1 MIPNLQGKDGGINEE
16 ALKKHIEEQQVRQE
30 QVMTAL
36 RAQMQQ
42 ELEMERQKLRQQLE
56 DERQVTVQ
64 IARQERDRFEAEKEA
79 ELTGMREEVRLQM
92 RAHEQEQAVR
102 LAEVSHKSEQK
113 VKDAVN
119 RYAEQVAQSRT
130 RSKSRPRS
138 ASCSRRRQEE
148 DGPYHG
154 QRSRSPKGG
163 RAHTDENVQKP
174 FTYQEF
180 KYKYD
185 GEEGGVRFDDSGI
198 KESCTM
204 SLFK

>member
-1 MIPNLQGKDGGINEE
+1 MK
-16 ALKKHIEEQQVRQE
+16 
-30 QVMTAL
+30 
-36 RAQMQQ
+36 
-42 ELEMERQKLRQQLE
+42 LEMEKQKLRQQLE

-64 IARQERDRFEAEKEA
+64 IAKQERDRFEAEKEA

-113 VKDAVN
+113 MKDAVN
-119 RYAEQVAQSRT
+119 RYAEHIAQSRT

-148 DGPYHG
+148 DGPHHG
-154 QRSRSPKGG
+154 RRSRSPKGG

-185 GEEGGVRFDDSGI
+185 GEEGGVRFDDSDI
-198 KESCTM
+198 KELCTM
-204 SLFK
+204 SLYKWRQYELCERENIHWDDEEHHAIQESVYFELANHLFYLDIR